1 MTNRNRSGIDRH
13 TPALTSHRGGPPP
26 LDAERVLP
34 IGSAESGRRL
44 TETLTARFPKTADE
58 ALPLIEYRVGSL
70 RALRPCENLGEAV
83 ALARRSRIATDAEPS
98 EVADGVDDGD
108 DVGHDLPESLGA
120 ASGSGSTPGSDAA
133 QRESLAATA
142 RSRAPKAL
150 YLNGEPV
157 FTTPRFWWSLFVRCG
172 LNESVFRYFDP
183 AEVFDRVAAVDAG
196 RSIRFAIEGDASRG
210 GARRLLAV
218 TSPNG
223 PILDRAS
230 VAEMID
236 RYDGHRIMYS
246 GGVLRS
252 MHVPASGD
260 RAIRIGPDEFRQRF
274 QLDVPV
280 DGLGEPRFH
289 VALLRLVCQNG
300 AIGTRSAF
308 RSVVRMGKDPQHSL
322 ERALGHFAN
331 DDGFSAM
338 RDRFESSQRSWASLR
353 EVRLLERQLDT
364 ISWGLTDGAAARRA
378 AFRRMVGD
386 YEARY
391 GIATVEALS
400 VKRQRMLQAN
410 CRVYDL
416 LNFATEMATHHA
428 PPQAAARLHG
438 WLGSTLT
445 EEYDLENTATE
456 VPEFVDVFTR
466 IPYSLN

>member
-1 MTNRNRSGIDRH
+1 MTYSDNNASNSS
-13 TPALTSHRGGPPP
+13 PALSFET
-26 LDAERVLP
+26 LTNALP
-34 IGSAESGRRL
+34 TGSPEAGRRL
-44 TETLTARFPKTADE
+44 TEALTRRFPKSADE
-58 ALPLIEYRVGSL
+58 ALPSIEYRVGSL
-70 RALRPCENLGEAV
+70 RALRPCANLGEAIELSRRDAAAALDAAV
-83 ALARRSRIATDAEPS
+83 ADAAVADDADLEPTTDAAPRPNDLSREA
-98 EVADGVDDGD
+98 VAAKVR
-108 DVGHDLPESLGA
+108 A
-120 ASGSGSTPGSDAA
+120 
-133 QRESLAATA
+133 
-142 RSRAPKAL
+142 RAPKAL

-157 FTTPRFWWSLFVRCG
+157 LTTPRFWWSLFVRCG
-172 LNESVFRYFDP
+172 LSESVFRYFDP
-183 AEVFDRVAAVDAG
+183 AEVFDRVASVDAG

-210 GARRLLAV
+210 GARKLLAV

-223 PILDRAS
+223 PILDRSA
-230 VAEMID
+230 VAEIID
-236 RYDGHRIMYS
+236 RYDGHRIAYS

-260 RAIRIGPDEFRQRF
+260 RAIQIGPDEFRQRF

-300 AIGTRSAF
+300 AIGTRSVF

-364 ISWGLTDGAAARRA
+364 ISWGLTDGASTRRA

-391 GIATVEALS
+391 GIASVDALS

-445 EEYDLENTATE
+445 EEYDLENTAND
-456 VPEFVDVFTR
+456 VPEFADVYMTQKWWR
-466 IPYSLN
+466 N

>member
-1 MTNRNRSGIDRH
+1 
-13 TPALTSHRGGPPP
+13 
-26 LDAERVLP
+26 
-34 IGSAESGRRL
+34 
-44 TETLTARFPKTADE
+44 
-58 ALPLIEYRVGSL
+58 
-70 RALRPCENLGEAV
+70 
-83 ALARRSRIATDAEPS
+83 
-98 EVADGVDDGD
+98 
-108 DVGHDLPESLGA
+108 
-120 ASGSGSTPGSDAA
+120 
-133 QRESLAATA
+133 
-142 RSRAPKAL
+142 
-150 YLNGEPV
+150 
-157 FTTPRFWWSLFVRCG
+157 
-172 LNESVFRYFDP
+172 
-183 AEVFDRVAAVDAG
+183 
-196 RSIRFAIEGDASRG
+196 
-210 GARRLLAV
+210 
-218 TSPNG
+218 
-223 PILDRAS
+223 
-230 VAEMID
+230 
-236 RYDGHRIMYS
+236 MYS
-246 GGVLRS
+246 GGVLHS

-274 QLDVPV
+274 QLDVPI

-364 ISWGLTDGAAARRA
+364 ISWGLTDGAAGRRA

-391 GIATVEALS
+391 GIASVEALS

-445 EEYDLENTATE
+445 EEYDLENTASD
-456 VPEFVDVFTR
+456 VPEFTDVYMTQKWWK
-466 IPYSLN
+466 N

>member
-1 MTNRNRSGIDRH
+1 MTYINNGSSSSNDGSPGINFDSVASAF
-13 TPALTSHRGGPPP
+13 PQGPT
-26 LDAERVLP
+26 DA
-34 IGSAESGRRL
+34 GRRL
-44 TETLTARFPKTADE
+44 TEALTARFPKSADE
-58 ALPLIEYRVGSL
+58 ALPAIEYRVGSL
-70 RALRPCENLGEAV
+70 RALRPCSNLGEAIE
-83 ALARRSRIATDAEPS
+83 LARRDDAASPESDDAEIATQ
-98 EVADGVDDGD
+98 G
-108 DVGHDLPESLGA
+108 
-120 ASGSGSTPGSDAA
+120 DAA
-133 QRESLAATA
+133 PGPDEASREAVAAKVRA
-142 RSRAPKAL
+142 RAPKAL

-157 FTTPRFWWSLFVRCG
+157 LTTPRFWWSLFVRCG
-172 LNESVFRYFDP
+172 LSESVFRYFDP
-183 AEVFDRVAAVDAG
+183 AEVFDRVASVDSG

-210 GARRLLAV
+210 GARKLLAV

-223 PILDRAS
+223 PILDRSA
-230 VAEMID
+230 VAEIID
-236 RYDGHRIMYS
+236 RYDGHRIAYS

-260 RAIRIGPDEFRQRF
+260 RAIQIGPDEFRQRF

-300 AIGTRSAF
+300 AIGTRSVF

-364 ISWGLTDGAAARRA
+364 ISWGLTDGASSRRS

-391 GIATVEALS
+391 GIASVDALS
-400 VKRQRMLQAN
+400 VKRQRMLQSN

-445 EEYDLENTATE
+445 EEYDLENTAND
-456 VPEFVDVFTR
+456 VPEFADVYMTQKWWR
-466 IPYSLN
+466 N